1 MPPFGFFDY
10 VTLQK
15 NALTV
20 ISDSGTITEETDI
33 LNLNSITIRNEHE
46 RPEGMDAG
54 TLIMSGLNSEDVL
67 NSVKVILD
75 SNQEVFSKRQRI
87 DDYQVENISKKMVK
101 IVYSYTGF
109 INRNVW
115 GKI

>member
-1 MPPFGFFDY
+1 
-10 VTLQK
+10 
-15 NALTV
+15 
-20 ISDSGTITEETDI
+20 
-33 LNLNSITIRNEHE
+33 
-46 RPEGMDAG
+46 MDAG

-75 SNQEVFSKRQRI
+75 SIQVFSKRQRI
-87 DDYQVENISKKMVK
+87 DDYQVENISKKMVN